1 MLSEIKSLASHTNQ
15 INHMVVYKDK
25 LISCSWDRTIK
36 IWELNLEGKDAK
48 LIRTLDHPYYDIN
61 YMVVYKNTLI
71 SCAWSKN
78 NKIWNLDNENVEESL
93 IHANNLIFYK
103 GYLYGHSGKEIKI
116 LKYQP
121 YFEDYQKA
129 TLTIFKIMNSS
140 CISYQNKL
148 YKGRFYKREVDKL
161 MEMYDKYNTATTTNF
176 SSATKISSNN

>member
-48 LIRTLDHPYYDIN
+48 LIRTLEGHSEYVTYLVVYKDKLISCSGDKTIKIWNLEGENIELIRTLEYNYHPYYDIN

-78 NKIWNLDNENVEESL
+78 IKIWNLDNENVEESL

-103 GYLYGHSGKEIKI
+103 GYLYGHS
-116 LKYQP
+116 
-121 YFEDYQKA
+121 
-129 TLTIFKIMNSS
+129 
-140 CISYQNKL
+140 
-148 YKGRFYKREVDKL
+148 
-161 MEMYDKYNTATTTNF
+161 
-176 SSATKISSNN
+176 